1 MRARPAS
8 AARSSAT
15 SGENIMSRIG
25 RQPIVLPSGGNVTV
39 QGSAVLV
46 EKGKVAL
53 ANPLPPGITC
63 AVDKGA
69 VVFSRADDSRQQRA
83 LHGLTRAL
91 VANAVKGVSEGFSK
105 DLEIVGIGYKAQVQG
120 RVLQIALG
128 FSHPV
133 EFPIPDGIEIKVDK
147 QTRLAVSG
155 ADRQKV
161 GQVAAE
167 IRGLRPPE
175 PYKGKGIRYTD
186 EVIKKK
192 AGKAGKTGA
201 AAGA

>member
-1 MRARPAS
+1 M
-8 AARSSAT
+8 
-15 SGENIMSRIG
+15 
-25 RQPIVLPSGGNVTV
+25 L
-39 QGSAVLV
+39 SAVLF
-46 EKGKVAL
+46 K
-53 ANPLPPGITC
+53 
-63 AVDKGA
+63 
-69 VVFSRADDSRQQRA
+69 RADDTRRQRA

-91 VANAVKGVSEGFSK
+91 VANAVKGVSEGFSR

-128 FSHPV
+128 YSHPI

-147 QTRLAVSG
+147 QTRLTVSG
-155 ADRQKV
+155 PDRQKV

-167 IRGLRPPE
+167 IRGLRSPE
-175 PYKGKGIRYTD
+175 PYKGKGIRYVD

>member
-1 MRARPAS
+1 
-8 AARSSAT
+8 
-15 SGENIMSRIG
+15 MSRIG
-25 RQPIVLPSGGNVTV
+25 RAPIPLPSGVSVKVTDGRV
-39 QGSAVLV
+39 MV
-46 EKGKVAL
+46 EKGKVSL

-63 AVDKGA
+63 AVENNT
-69 VVFSRADDSRQQRA
+69 VVFKRADDSRRQRS

-91 VANAVKGVSEGFSK
+91 VANAVKGVHEGFAK
-105 DLEIVGIGYKAQVQG
+105 DLEIVGIGYKAQVAG

-128 FSHPV
+128 FSHPI

-147 QTRLAVSG
+147 QTRLTVAG

-161 GQVAAE
+161 GQVSAE

-175 PYKGKGIRYTD
+175 PYKGKGIRYAN
-186 EVIKKK
+186 EVVKKK

>member
-1 MRARPAS
+1 
-8 AARSSAT
+8 
-15 SGENIMSRIG
+15 MSRIG
-25 RQPIVLPSGGNVTV
+25 RQPIALPAGVSVKV
-39 QGSAVLV
+39 QGDAVLV
-46 EKGKVAL
+46 EKGKVSL

-63 AVDKGA
+63 TVDQGT
-69 VVFSRADDSRQQRA
+69 VVFKRADDTRQQRS

-91 VANAVKGVSEGFSK
+91 VANAVKGVHEGFGK
-105 DLEIVGIGYKAQVQG
+105 DLEIVGIGYKAQVQA

-128 FSHPV
+128 YSHPI
-133 EFPIPDGIEIKVDK
+133 EYPIPDGIEIKVDK
-147 QTRLAVSG
+147 QTRLTITG

-167 IRGLRPPE
+167 IRALRPPE
-175 PYKGKGIRYTD
+175 PYKGKGIRYVN
-186 EVIKKK
+186 EVVKKK

>member
-1 MRARPAS
+1 V
-8 AARSSAT
+8 
-15 SGENIMSRIG
+15 SRIG
-25 RQPIVLPSGGNVTV
+25 KQPIALPAGVSVKAAGGSV
-39 QGSAVLV
+39 SI

-53 ANPLPPGITC
+53 KHRLPEGITC
-63 AVDKGA
+63 KVEGQRVSFARSG
-69 VVFSRADDSRQQRA
+69 DDRRLRA

-91 VANAVKGVSEGFSK
+91 VANAVRGVHEGFAR
-105 DLEIVGIGYKAQVQG
+105 DLEIVGIGYKAQVAG
-120 RVLQIALG
+120 RTLQLSLG
-128 FSHPV
+128 YSHPV
-133 EFPIPDGIEIKVDK
+133 DYPIPDGIEIAVDK
-147 QTRLAVSG
+147 QTRLTVKG
-155 ADRQKV
+155 ADRQLV

-175 PYKGKGIRYTD
+175 PYKGKGVKYAD

>member
-1 MRARPAS
+1 
-8 AARSSAT
+8 
-15 SGENIMSRIG
+15 MSRIG
-25 RQPIVLPSGGNVTV
+25 RQPIPIPPGVSVKVLDA
-39 QGSAVLV
+39 AVLV
-46 EKGKVAL
+46 EKGKASL

-63 AVDKGA
+63 SVQQGT
-69 VVFSRADDSRQQRA
+69 VVFKRADDTRQQRA

-91 VANAVKGVSEGFSK
+91 VANAVKGVNEGFSK
-105 DLEIVGIGYKAQVQG
+105 DLEIVGIGYKAQVQA

-128 FSHPV
+128 YSHPI
-133 EFPIPDGIEIKVDK
+133 EFPVPDGIEIKVDK
-147 QTRLAVSG
+147 QTRLTITG

-175 PYKGKGIRYTD
+175 PYKGKGIKYVD